1 MTQVFDLSDPAKP
14 VHIRDF
20 GLIGQE
26 PGSTGPVP
34 TDLHGPIS
42 LGNRVYFGYGT
53 AANGIMQIVD
63 REKLLSGDPTPTPA
77 HLAFPQVSSLRLSS
91 LGGSAYHVAGPRRAR
106 ARPFRL
112 PGRGDAGHRA
122 DRSTRRPVT
131 SARPAPRR

>member
-53 AANGIMQIVD
+53 AANGITQIVD

-91 LGGSAYHVAGPRRAR
+91 LGGAHTT
-106 ARPFRL
+106 L
-112 PGRGDAGHRA
+112 PVLGVPVPDHSDFPVGGTRDIVLIGQRGDR
-122 DRSTRRPVT
+122 
-131 SARPAPRR
+131 